1 MHLSGTMPVEAEG
14 GKLGTGAHMGRVLEI
29 RRRRS
34 EAQESLKT
42 LRAELKKVTGG
53 WVAWVA
59 PGLYEVQTAGCAC
72 LPSHGYHAT
81 LTIRRGAT

>member
-1 MHLSGTMPVEAEG
+1 MPVEAEG

-42 LRAELKKVTGG
+42 LRAELKKDTGG
-53 WVAWVA
+53 WVAWAA
-59 PGLYEVQTAGCAC
+59 PGLQELQTAGRCCAC
-72 LPSHGYHAT
+72 LPSHGHHAT
-81 LTIRRGAT
+81 VPHSRGAT

>member
-1 MHLSGTMPVEAEG
+1 MPVEAEG

-42 LRAELKKVTGG
+42 LRAELKKDTGVGRLGCSGVTG
-53 WVAWVA
+53 VADCW
-59 PGLYEVQTAGCAC
+59 PLFAC
-72 LPSHGYHAT
+72 LPSHGHHAT
-81 LTIRRGAT
+81 VPHSRVAT